1 MRKMGEVLLIRQMVL
16 NEGESVRETARRLG
30 VSRNTVRKYL
40 KVADPVRQVVRGRQ
54 APVLERAAPRIDAL
68 LEEWSGRTTAKQRLT
83 GSRIHRQLL
92 EDGCAVGIT
101 TVRAYLREKRRRAA
115 EVFIPL
121 VHRPGDEAQ
130 VDFFEVTVEVDGE
143 RRKVWK
149 FLMRLMYSGRDF
161 VWLYERCDQVAFLD
175 GHVRAFAH
183 FGSVPHRLVYDN
195 LTAAVKRR
203 IGVWRELTD
212 RFQALT
218 SHYCFEP
225 CFARVGEGH
234 DKGGVESRGKAI
246 RLAHLTPVPVG
257 DSLEA
262 LASALQSD
270 VDRFAAPKRNAE
282 NKTVAERF
290 AEERPLMLEL
300 PAAAFEARRVLP
312 CVSVSKK
319 ATVSLEGATY
329 SVPTRWARL
338 RATAYIGVSDVRLCC
353 LGEQVEHAR
362 HRSGARSILYRH
374 YLPELARKPQAVRQ
388 VAAELLGELGAPFAL
403 FWERLT
409 ARLEALEAARA
420 LAGVLGLIVEHG
432 EDLVRHALERM
443 LSEGRLDL
451 VGLGAALRP
460 EPAQGAVPESL
471 RGYAVESARAAD
483 FDRLLEGG
491 CQ

>member
-1 MRKMGEVLLIRQMVL
+1 MLKMGQVQLIRQMVL
-16 NEGESVRETARRLG
+16 NEGTSVRETARRLEL
-30 VSRNTVRKYL
+30 SRNTVRKYL
-40 KVADPVRQVVRGRQ
+40 KVAEPVRQVVRGRP
-54 APVLERAAPRIDAL
+54 APVLERVAPRIDAL
-68 LEEWSGRTTAKQRLT
+68 LEEWRGRTTAKQRLT
-83 GSRIHRQLL
+83 GSRVHRQLV
-92 EDGCAVGIT
+92 EEGFVVGIT
-101 TVRAYLREKRRRAA
+101 TVRDYLREKRRRAA

-121 VHRPGDEAQ
+121 VHRPGDEGQ
-130 VDFFEVTVEVDGE
+130 VDFFEVTVEANGV

-183 FGSVPHRLVYDN
+183 FGSAPRRLIYDN

-203 IGVWRELTD
+203 VGVWRELTD
-212 RFQALT
+212 RFQALA

-262 LASALQSD
+262 LARTLQSD
-270 VDRFAAPKRNAE
+270 VDQFAASKRNAE
-282 NKTVAERF
+282 NKTVPERF
-290 AEERPLMLEL
+290 EEERPLMLAL
-300 PAAAFEARRVLP
+300 PGAPFEARRVWP
-312 CVSVSKK
+312 GVSVSKK
-319 ATVSLEGATY
+319 AMVSLEGATY

-338 RATAYIGVSDVRLCC
+338 SATAYVGVSDVRFCC

-362 HRSGARSILYRH
+362 QRSGGRSILYRH

-388 VAAELLGELGAPFAL
+388 VVPELLAELGAPFSL

-409 ARLEALEAARA
+409 ARLAPLEAARV
-420 LAGVLGLIVEHG
+420 LAGVLGMIVEHG
-432 EDLVRHALERM
+432 EKLVRRTLERM
-443 LSEGRLDL
+443 LAQGRLDL

-460 EPAQGAVPESL
+460 APAQVAVPESL

-491 CQ
+491 C